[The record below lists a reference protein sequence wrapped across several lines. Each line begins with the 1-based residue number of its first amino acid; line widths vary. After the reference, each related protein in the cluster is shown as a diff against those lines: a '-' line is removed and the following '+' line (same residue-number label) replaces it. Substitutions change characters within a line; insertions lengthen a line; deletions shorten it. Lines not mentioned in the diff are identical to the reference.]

1 MRSASI
7 IAVAL
12 AVLAAAP
19 VARAEDAAA
28 VTGTWVTPEG
38 RSRIAIT
45 ESDGKYCGKIVWL
58 KEYNYS
64 EDEEDAGQP
73 RRDKNNP
80 DPAKRD
86 RPIFGLPLLNGFE
99 YAGDG
104 VWRNGTIYNPENGK
118 TYKCKLTLTGK
129 NTLHARGYVGIS
141 ILGRTSV
148 WKRYREPK
156 PGKETDGGKTE
167 TPE

>member
-64 EDEEDAGQP
+64 EDEEDADTPQKRSRE
-73 RRDKNNP
+73 RRSRSD
-80 DPAKRD
+80 DD
-86 RPIFGLPLLNGFE
+86 
-99 YAGDG
+99 DD
-104 VWRNGTIYNPENGK
+104 
-118 TYKCKLTLTGK
+118 
-129 NTLHARGYVGIS
+129 HARPRPTKALKVK
-141 ILGRTSV
+141 LDDPTKAECTSCAGLV
-148 WKRYREPK
+148 EADALIC
-156 PGKETDGGKTE
+156 TH
-167 TPE
+167 